1 MPHLIPVCG
10 GAAPR
15 NGASPTNSTSLYETH
30 LGLVSLTWSRALFGL
45 SLCAD
50 LRLANSAGPAS
61 ASATSSFGKHDF
73 EEEEE
78 EEDEQETR
86 FNLRVRFWLLWKR
99 KGSKRFRFGNRF
111 VEVVWDLRRAR
122 FPTTGGPEPVSGFY
136 VALSVDREMLLIAG
150 DLHED
155 AYKRT
160 KLLRNTDATSLISR
174 RENVVMKD
182 YTYRTVV
189 RFGGKDQE
197 ISIQLSPEK
206 GMVAAIN
213 GDQVLRIRRLRRK
226 FRGCEKVQTEDGLM
240 IQISWDLHDWLFGP
254 CVELGPR
261 EETAHARFVF
271 KFEKPVDADSYEVKE
286 LGWGYCGKSNWSW
299 SSISDKG
306 RKKSFS
312 SMTSSMT
319 STSSVSSSVM
329 EWTTNEEMEMRR
341 GEAFSL
347 LLYLWKRR

>member
-30 LGLVSLTWSRALFGL
+30 LGLVSLTWSRALLGL
-45 SLCAD
+45 SLSAD
-50 LRLANSAGPAS
+50 LRLASPTGP
-61 ASATSSFGKHDF
+61 ASATSSF

-78 EEDEQETR
+78 EEEQETR
-86 FNLRVRFWLLWKR
+86 FNLRVRFWFLWKR
-99 KGSKRFRFGNRF
+99 KGSKRFQFGNRC

-122 FPTTGGPEPVSGFY
+122 FPATGGPEPVSGFY
-136 VALSVDREMLLIAG
+136 VSISVDREMLLIAG
-150 DLHED
+150 DLHDD

-160 KLLRNTDATSLISR
+160 KLLRNTEAALISR

-182 YTYRTVV
+182 YMYRTVV
-189 RFGGKDQE
+189 RFGGKDRE

-206 GMVAAIN
+206 GMVASIN
-213 GDQVLRIRRLRRK
+213 GDQMLRIRRLRWK

-271 KFEKPVDADSYEVKE
+271 KFEKPVGPESYEVRE
-286 LGWGYCGKSNWSW
+286 LGWGYFGKSNWSW
-299 SSISDKG
+299 SSTSDKG

-347 LLYLWKRR
+347 LVYLWKRR